1 MVKDQIVE
9 IINTALTKSG
19 FDAESVTITNPS
31 SESFG
36 DYTTTIALRLGKKL
50 KKDPFYI
57 AETIAQNIA
66 VKDPIEQVKII
77 RPGFINI
84 YLSKKYLTDTLKEIV
99 SNDSFGTS
107 DSLKN
112 KKIMC
117 EFTDPNPFKEM
128 HIGHLYSN
136 TIGESLSRLL
146 ISQGADVKRVNYQ
159 GDVGMHVA
167 KSIWGLKKKMTEE
180 NISIEDLEK
189 TPLTERVKYLG
200 AAYAKGATAYE
211 EDKSAAEE
219 MKTINYLVF
228 ESAQKMLVKEQNW
241 EPQVDYK
248 QYIKK
253 SNWDQEEVYKLY
265 THGRKWSLDYFETIY
280 KRLGTKF
287 DYYYFESIVGEFG
300 IKIVKEYLEK
310 GVFEKSDGAVI
321 FNGEKYGLHTRV
333 FINSLGLPTYEAKE
347 LGLAPTKY
355 KQFPYDEA
363 IIITGNEI
371 KEYFKVLVTALKQIN
386 KELGEKTTHISHGM
400 VRLPEGKMS
409 SRTGKVLTAEWLLD
423 EVKNKVR
430 TLVEKSVKVEKN
442 IVEDVSEKLTIA
454 AIKYSFLK
462 NSIGKDI
469 SFDFNESLSL
479 EGNSGPYLEYT
490 YARCLS
496 VLSRHSEANGVQ
508 PKNPELTGSFANAQD
523 DILLNNDESSLIRH
537 LAKFAEVVQ
546 NAARSY
552 SPNYIATYLF
562 DTAQKY
568 NLFYQKNPILKAEE
582 NKKNIRL
589 FITKATAQVIKN
601 GLHLLG
607 IQVVEKM

>member
-1 MVKDQIVE
+1 
-9 IINTALTKSG
+9 
-19 FDAESVTITNPS
+19 
-31 SESFG
+31 
-36 DYTTTIALRLGKKL
+36 
-50 KKDPFYI
+50 
-57 AETIAQNIA
+57 
-66 VKDPIEQVKII
+66 
-77 RPGFINI
+77 
-84 YLSKKYLTDTLKEIV
+84 
-99 SNDSFGTS
+99 
-107 DSLKN
+107 
-112 KKIMC
+112 
-117 EFTDPNPFKEM
+117 
-128 HIGHLYSN
+128 
-136 TIGESLSRLL
+136 
-146 ISQGADVKRVNYQ
+146 
-159 GDVGMHVA
+159 MHVA

-180 NISIEDLEK
+180 NISIENLEK
-189 TPLTERVKYLG
+189 KPLTDRVKYLG
-200 AAYAKGATAYE
+200 TAYAKGATAYE

-248 QYIKK
+248 QYIKE
-253 SNWDQEEVYKLY
+253 SNWNPEEVYKLY

-310 GVFEKSDGAVI
+310 GVFKKSDGAVI

-371 KEYFKVLVTALKQIN
+371 KEYFKVLIAALKQVN
-386 KELGEKTTHISHGM
+386 PELGEKTTHISHGM

-423 EVKNKVR
+423 EVKKNV
-430 TLVEKSVKVEKN
+430 TGIVEKSVKVEKN

-496 VLSRHSEANGVQ
+496 VLGKDDSEINESAEST
-508 PKNPELTGSFANAQD
+508 ELNAEELD
-523 DILLNNDESSLIRH
+523 LIRH
-537 LAKFAEVVQ
+537 LAKFPEVVQ

-568 NLFYQKNPILKAEE
+568 NLFYQKNPILKAE
-582 NKKNIRL
+582 KNIKNTRL
-589 FITKATAQVIKN
+589 LITKATSQIMKN

-607 IQVVEKM
+607 IQIVEKM